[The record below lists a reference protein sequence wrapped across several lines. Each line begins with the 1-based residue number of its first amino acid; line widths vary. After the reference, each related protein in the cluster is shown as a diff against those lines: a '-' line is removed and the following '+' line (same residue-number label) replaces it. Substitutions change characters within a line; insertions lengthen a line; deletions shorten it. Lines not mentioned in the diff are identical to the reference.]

1 MILSTTEVTRGQA
14 GVSWDRYVL
23 SHPAGSGYHLMA
35 WRRVME
41 DAFGHA
47 TFYFM
52 VTDGDQSVHGV
63 LPLVFLSSR
72 LFGRLLVSMPYVNYG
87 GLLADTVE
95 AQDALLRAAVDLAK
109 EQRATHIELRQ
120 SEVMGVEW
128 PVKRHKVS
136 MRLELPKHFETLW
149 EGLPSKLRSQ
159 VRRARKAGM
168 IVRSGGEELL
178 DDFYRLLARNMR
190 DLGTPVHARG
200 VFATFLKA
208 FPDETRICIV
218 SRAGQPM
225 AGGFLYGFREVLE
238 IPWAAADR
246 RYKEL
251 SANMLFYGAAL
262 EYACRA
268 GYRVFDFGRSTPG
281 SGTYHFKQQWGAEPL
296 PLHWYYWCSNG
307 GALPEITPQNPKF
320 RLAIE
325 VWKRLP
331 VSVTRIVGP
340 AIVRNIP

>member
-1 MILSTTEVTRGQA
+1 MLSTTEVARQQPCP
-14 GVSWDRYVL
+14 SWDRYVL
-23 SHPAGSGYHLMA
+23 SHPGGSGYHLMA

-47 TFYFM
+47 TFYLM
-52 VTDGDQSVHGV
+52 AADEDQTVHGV

-95 AQDALLRAAVDLAK
+95 AQDALLKAAVDLAK
-109 EQRATHIELRQ
+109 KQRAAHIELRQ
-120 SEVMGVEW
+120 SEVLGLGW
-128 PVKRHKVS
+128 PVKQHKVS

-149 EGLPSKLRSQ
+149 EGFPPKLRSQ

-200 VFATFLKA
+200 VFEAFLKA
-208 FPDETRICIV
+208 RPDETRICVV
-218 SRAGQPM
+218 SMAGQPM
-225 AGGFLYGFREVLE
+225 AAGFLYGFREVLE

-246 RYKEL
+246 RHKEL
-251 SANMLFYGAAL
+251 SANMLLYSAAL
-262 EYACRA
+262 EFGCGA

-281 SGTYHFKQQWGAEPL
+281 SGTYHFKQQWGATPF
-296 PLHWYYWCSNG
+296 PLHWYYWLSNG
-307 GALPEITPQNPKF
+307 GALPEISPQNPKF

-331 VSVTRIVGP
+331 VRITQIVGP

>member
-1 MILSTTEVTRGQA
+1 MLITTEVALEEA
-14 GVSWDRYVL
+14 GTSWDRYVL
-23 SHPAGSGYHLMA
+23 SHPGGSGYHLMA

-47 TFYFM
+47 TFYLM
-52 VTDGDQSVHGV
+52 AADEDQTVHGV

-95 AQDALLRAAVDLAK
+95 AQNALLQAAVHLAK
-109 EQRATHIELRQ
+109 KQGAEHIELRQ
-120 SEVMGVEW
+120 SEVLGLGW
-128 PVKRHKVS
+128 PVKQHKVS

-149 EGLPSKLRSQ
+149 EGFPPKLRSQ

-168 IVRSGGEELL
+168 IVRSGGDELL

-190 DLGTPVHARG
+190 DLGTPVQARG
-200 VFATFLKA
+200 VFATFLKTLPA
-208 FPDETRICIV
+208 ETRICVV
-218 SRAGQPM
+218 SMAGQPM
-225 AGGFLYGFREVLE
+225 AAGFLYGFREVLE

-246 RYKEL
+246 RHKEL
-251 SANMLFYGAAL
+251 SANMLLYSAAL
-262 EYACRA
+262 EFGCGA

-281 SGTYHFKQQWGAEPL
+281 SGTYHFKQQWGAKPF
-296 PLHWYYWCSNG
+296 PLHWYYWLSNG
-307 GALPEITPQNPKF
+307 GALPEISPQNPKF

-331 VSVTRIVGP
+331 VSITRIVGP